1 MNKNKEW
8 QAPEAEKVFIGSLL
22 HKPARLM
29 EVEVTPAQFL
39 IEAHRNVFQVISDMS
54 QASEM
59 IDLISVSD
67 RLTELDKV
75 TRGNDYS
82 PHPSF
87 IGGWL
92 LQLTTWLDS
101 ALVDSFFYS
110 SQKIIIR
117 EYRRREITQICHDLS
132 ESYNSDSAIQALM
145 NLEVA
150 EAKHSHTIQ
159 EALVAAL
166 TKVEELSKTGG
177 IVGLTSGLS
186 QLDEALAGFQ
196 NSDLYIIGAR
206 PAMGKTAVA
215 INFMLSNNCAAGFFS
230 TEQAMEQIGQRSLS
244 IQGGVS
250 ARKIRKADI
259 DSSDLSQLMRTISQV
274 KDRKIIIHDKSN
286 ITITELMREARKMV
300 FNHDIKVL
308 YVDYLQRIKSPSAE
322 NRRLEVDDVVVGLK
336 TLARELQIPVI
347 ALAQVSRAVD
357 SKPDKKPRM
366 GDLKES
372 GTIEQEAD
380 VIMLLYRDEV
390 WNTADDNPKKGIID
404 VLIDKNRH
412 GPTGEMSFA
421 WIGDQMKIADLSYQS
436 YPRSA

>member
-1 MNKNKEW
+1 MKDW
-8 QAPEAEKVFIGSLL
+8 QAPEAEKVFIGSIL
-22 HKPARLM
+22 HKPARMM
-29 EVEVTPAQFL
+29 EIEVTAGQFI
-39 IEAHRNVFQVISDMS
+39 IEAHRNVFQVISDMN
-54 QASEM
+54 QAAEV
-59 IDLISVSD
+59 IDLISVAD
-67 RLTELDKV
+67 RLTELDAN
-75 TRGNDYS
+75 TRGNDYAH
-82 PHPSF
+82 HPSF
-87 IGGWL
+87 VGGWL

-117 EYRRREITQICHDLS
+117 EYRKREITQICHSLNED
-132 ESYNSDSAIQALM
+132 YNSDAAIQSLM
-145 NLEVA
+145 NLEVSA
-150 EAKHSHTIQ
+150 ANYSHTIQ

-166 TKVEELSKTGG
+166 TKVEALSKSGG
-177 IVGLTSGLS
+177 VVGLPSGLT
-186 QLDEALAGFQ
+186 QLDDALAGFQ
-196 NSDLYIIGAR
+196 DSDLYVIGAR

-215 INFMLSNNCAAGFFS
+215 LNFMLSNKCSAGFFS

-259 DSSDLSQLMRTISQV
+259 DSSDMSQLMRTISQV

-286 ITITELMREARKMV
+286 LTITELMREARKMK
-300 FNHDIKVL
+300 FTHDIKVL
-308 YVDYLQRIKSPSAE
+308 YVDYIQRIKSPSAE

-336 TLARELQIPVI
+336 TLARELQIPVV

-357 SKPDKKPRM
+357 NRDNKKPRM

-390 WNTADDNPKKGIID
+390 YNTEDSNPKKGIME

-412 GPTGEMSFA
+412 GPTGELKFA
-421 WIGDQMKIADLSYQS
+421 WIGDQMKIADLAPHYIHGV
-436 YPRSA
+436 A